1 MLTGNPQWLLSERVS
16 QSLLEAGF
24 IAHLLPPWFANLGKR
39 LVRAP
44 KVDFVVPAG
53 GKRITLIE
61 AKASRTVHPAQAA
74 PLLRLVAAMK
84 GYQTR
89 SLLIHRSGREKPAT
103 GTLSGGASAVPAN
116 ELAGAL
122 GPRQDPQ

>member
-1 MLTGNPQWLLSERVS
+1 M
-16 QSLLEAGF
+16 
-24 IAHLLPPWFANLGKR
+24 
-39 LVRAP
+39 
-44 KVDFVVPAG
+44 VPAG

-74 PLLRLVAAMK
+74 PLLRLAAAMK

-89 SLLIHRSGREKPAT
+89 SLLIHRSGREKSLTKA
-103 GTLSGGASAVPAN
+103 LSGGASAVPAN

-122 GPRQDPQ
+122 GPRQKPQ